1 MTTTNLTE
9 LKNRVQDQHRQLN
22 KLNEELISV
31 LLQYGTRTNNWDELI
46 SPGRS
51 VKHMIDYLRMIRTKA
66 LTAENLRL
74 VSIATDLS
82 CLQEVS
88 TELSNELSLHRELQ
102 QRLRDRTDLA
112 VMRETDKD

>member
-1 MTTTNLTE
+1 MI
-9 LKNRVQDQHRQLN
+9 R
-22 KLNEELISV
+22 I
-31 LLQYGTRTNNWDELI
+31 LLQYGAKTNHWDEVI

-74 VSIATDLS
+74 MSIATDIS

-88 TELSNELSLHRELQ
+88 TELSNELSFHRELQ
-102 QRLRDRTDLA
+102 QRLCDRTDLA
-112 VMRETDKD
+112 VMQETDDD